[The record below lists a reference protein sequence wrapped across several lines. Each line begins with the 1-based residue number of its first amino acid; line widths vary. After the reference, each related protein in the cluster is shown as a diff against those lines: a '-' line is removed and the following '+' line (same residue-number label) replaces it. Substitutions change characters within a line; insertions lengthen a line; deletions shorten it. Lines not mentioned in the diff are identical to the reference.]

1 MTPCDESVLC
11 RTDAPDLLIRHWHGD
26 APLGRALI
34 IHGFGEHSGRY
45 GHVAEA
51 LVSAGLD
58 ATAFDL
64 RGHGGSQ
71 GTRAFVEHFDDYL
84 DDVDAV
90 LATLDDE
97 QADTPLFLLGHS
109 MGGLVAAL
117 WVLERGVSPAGLILS
132 SPGFAFALRVPAWKA
147 AAGRICSRL
156 APKLALPAGLDRG
169 LLSHDPQ
176 VERDLAGD
184 PHSQTATTAR
194 WYTAAL
200 AAQARALELAPRLAV
215 PLLCQAAGADALVD
229 PRAARRFF
237 DAASSHERCW
247 IAYDDMYHEIYNELE
262 RERVLA
268 DLTDW
273 IGERLEVS
281 AA

>member
-1 MTPCDESVLC
+1 MIPCDESVLC

-26 APLGRALI
+26 ASLGRALI
-34 IHGFGEHSGRY
+34 VHGFGEHSGRY

-51 LVSAGLD
+51 LVSAGLE

-147 AAGRICSRL
+147 TAGRICSRL
-156 APKLALPAGLDRG
+156 
-169 LLSHDPQ
+169 
-176 VERDLAGD
+176 
-184 PHSQTATTAR
+184 TATTAR
-194 WYTAAL
+194 WYTEAL
-200 AAQARALELAPRLAV
+200 AAQARAFELAPRLAV

-237 DAASSHERCW
+237 DAASSHERRW
-247 IAYDDMYHEIYNELE
+247 ISYDDMYHEIYNELE

-273 IGERLEVS
+273 IGARLVVS